1 MMRVDESHTPV
12 KERKIVQNA
21 SSKVS
26 LVVQRMLLPLLEAP
40 MRGYVV
46 FEAEHDDSMREL
58 LDTMRQNKPELV
70 EDRGE
75 FLEHMGRIFDEF
87 SVPVQAV
94 LGTKS
99 EQPPP
104 GRIFDE
110 FSVPGVGIGIKT
122 EQPPPGF
129 PEL

>member
-1 MMRVDESHTPV
+1 
-12 KERKIVQNA
+12 
-21 SSKVS
+21 
-26 LVVQRMLLPLLEAP
+26 

-94 LGTKS
+94 VGVGIKS

-104 GRIFDE
+104 D
-110 FSVPGVGIGIKT
+110 SL
-122 EQPPPGF
+122 
-129 PEL
+129 EL

>member
-94 LGTKS
+94 LGTK
-99 EQPPP
+99 
-104 GRIFDE
+104 
-110 FSVPGVGIGIKT
+110 T
-122 EQPPPGF
+122 EQPLPGSR
-129 PEL
+129 EL